1 MFWCR
6 GDEETVHMLGE
17 IQTKK
22 EMYCNIY
29 HDEREIPN
37 KWLYHGFL
45 FIPCENETTLLDIL
59 DNARSITDW
68 SSPIHFHA
76 LRNTYMENRLA
87 ELWILSFCNDLPQ
100 LCFFYLFG
108 VDKMKLTKTLW
119 IGQTE
124 DKIYNR
130 FFQIGLYSAIKW
142 FFLNET
148 AGYKQVTV
156 NQIISHAKD
165 RPEENRFKTQ
175 PIEDIQFKSE
185 IKREN
190 IVFKHPI
197 ISEISD
203 DHRIESGHS
212 KRSHI
217 IQFVDLIIGGFSQ
230 IFDYTSKHYGKCI
243 IADKLCTSNLPQEII
258 YPKSPKFASYYYK
271 KYAISFFPKAKA
283 SEKDILERNIAAI
296 GDQFYNYRDL
306 GYTTKYQPDLFNN
319 VQS

>member
-1 MFWCR
+1 MAKGCTFLFGFR

-17 IQTKK
+17 IQIKK

-119 IGQTE
+119 IG
-124 DKIYNR
+124 
-130 FFQIGLYSAIKW
+130 
-142 FFLNET
+142 
-148 AGYKQVTV
+148 
-156 NQIISHAKD
+156 
-165 RPEENRFKTQ
+165 
-175 PIEDIQFKSE
+175 
-185 IKREN
+185 
-190 IVFKHPI
+190 
-197 ISEISD
+197 
-203 DHRIESGHS
+203 
-212 KRSHI
+212 
-217 IQFVDLIIGGFSQ
+217 
-230 IFDYTSKHYGKCI
+230 
-243 IADKLCTSNLPQEII
+243 
-258 YPKSPKFASYYYK
+258 
-271 KYAISFFPKAKA
+271 
-283 SEKDILERNIAAI
+283 
-296 GDQFYNYRDL
+296 
-306 GYTTKYQPDLFNN
+306 
-319 VQS
+319 